1 MVGRDQAPLREGDK
15 ELEVG
20 DGNKEAGWDLV
31 QGGECQGEVG
41 VLGVML
47 PQLPL
52 VGEAMPMVGGA
63 LLLVVPM
70 MGGGEGKPEATP
82 PKLLQVR
89 GAGNETTA
97 PLRREKL
104 I

>member
-1 MVGRDQAPLREGDK
+1 M
-15 ELEVG
+15 
-20 DGNKEAGWDLV
+20 
-31 QGGECQGEVG
+31 
-41 VLGVML
+41 LGKML
-47 PQLPL
+47 PQLPPVL
-52 VGEAMPMVGGA
+52 EAISMGGEG

-89 GAGNETTA
+89 GAGNKTTA
-97 PLRREKL
+97 PLRREKS